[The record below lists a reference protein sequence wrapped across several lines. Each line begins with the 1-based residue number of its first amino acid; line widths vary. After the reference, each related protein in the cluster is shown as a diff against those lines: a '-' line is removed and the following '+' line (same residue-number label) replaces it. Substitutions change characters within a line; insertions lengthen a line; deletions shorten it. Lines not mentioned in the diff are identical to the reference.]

1 LLSRRIWRF
10 VSVLGFLVLLWAAFR
25 PEPIPQY
32 TQDFDK
38 WTHLIAFGGLT
49 FAVLL
54 AFPRWSLML
63 VCAALILVGVGIEFG
78 QEWFLPKRAFD
89 WQDALADGV
98 GVLIGAV
105 FAVFARKQLS

>member
-1 LLSRRIWRF
+1 M
-10 VSVLGFLVLLWAAFR
+10 VSLLGFIILLWAAFR

-38 WTHLIAFGGLT
+38 WTHLVAFAGLT

-54 AFPRWSLML
+54 AFPRWSLVL
-63 VCAALILVGVGIEFG
+63 VCLGLGALGVGIEFG
-78 QEWFLPKRAFD
+78 QDWFLPKRAFD

-98 GVLIGAV
+98 GVLIGASLA
-105 FAVFARKQLS
+105 FITKRLPRKQNF

>member
-1 LLSRRIWRF
+1 MSSDLWRL
-10 VSVLGFLVLLWAAFR
+10 VSLLGFIILLWAAFR

-38 WTHLIAFGGLT
+38 WTHLVAFAGLT

-54 AFPRWSLML
+54 AFPRWSL
-63 VCAALILVGVGIEFG
+63 VCLGFGALGVGIEFG

-98 GVLIGAV
+98 GVLIGACLA
-105 FAVFARKQLS
+105 FITKKLLQK